1 MNGATGDRDWLQR
14 YLFES
19 VRKNLCTRIRC
30 TTCGAGEFRNGLLY
44 AAARAIGQERFEG
57 LDETSALVI
66 VRALGRVHPVPH
78 LERQTEEAIRLV
90 LFNIWTVLGEAAM
103 ARKFEPLLAGSWA
116 GGILERMKAQYK
128 AESERRKAIA
138 EFQDPVCVQQRQE
151 EKRARKEQKHKER
164 LALKKER
171 DRIWREKQNAERR

>member
-1 MNGATGDRDWLQR
+1 MSRTMNGATGDRDWLQR

-44 AAARAIGQERFEG
+44 AAARAIGEERFEG
-57 LDETSALVI
+57 LDQTNALVI

-103 ARKFEPLLAGSWA
+103 ARKFEPLLAGIVQETDERLNLPVTIVDQRLVPEPFLHA
-116 GGILERMKAQYK
+116 GLGLGRIIGE
-128 AESERRKAIA
+128 
-138 EFQDPVCVQQRQE
+138 
-151 EKRARKEQKHKER
+151 RARSVALPEHVGHFRAR
-164 LALKKER
+164 L
-171 DRIWREKQNAERR
+171 QHS